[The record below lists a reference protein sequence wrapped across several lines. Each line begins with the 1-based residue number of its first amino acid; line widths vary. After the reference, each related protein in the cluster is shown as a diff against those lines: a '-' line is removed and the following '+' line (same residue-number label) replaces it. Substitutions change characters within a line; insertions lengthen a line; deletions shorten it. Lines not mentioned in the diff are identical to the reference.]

1 MILKESN
8 LEETIEGYLTLE
20 SGEYRHGTDDTFNL
34 DYMLDVDTFI
44 EFISTSQPKKWKEF
58 QSKNGDSSKDILAA
72 RLRKEIGTK
81 GLIEVLRSGIK
92 GVGFEFDV
100 AYYRPE
106 TSFNPDTKRQYD
118 SNILTCVR
126 QFHYSKT
133 NNNSIDMVL
142 LLNGIAIVSI
152 ELKNQYTG
160 QSIEDS
166 KLQFMKD
173 RDPSEP
179 FLRFNENNLVYMCI
193 DTSEACIT
201 TKLERDKTWFMPF
214 NMGSNGPGL
223 NGGKG
228 NPLVEGKY
236 QTYYIWEHVFSKDC
250 LLNIIHN
257 YVHYIEDKKKNAD
270 GTVSRTEKIL
280 FPRYHQLDVVDRL
293 VEDAREHGPGKNYL
307 IEHSAGSGK
316 SNSIAWLAYR
326 LMSLHSI
333 KNEKIFDS
341 IIVITDRRN
350 LDNQLQATISSF
362 DHNAQG
368 VVCNVDKNSKQLL
381 EALNSG
387 KKIVVTT
394 LQKFPVIYEDVSVKG
409 KKFAVIVDE
418 AHSSQTG
425 ISATKVKEALGDDP
439 EDEEEE
445 DFQDKLARAMK
456 AHGKHGNLSFFAF
469 TATPKPSTLEVFGVK
484 NEDGSYRAYH
494 IYSMRQAIEEGF
506 ILNVLQHYATFD
518 IYYNVAKSI
527 EDNPYVGALEGTK
540 EITKYVELHDYNIS
554 QKAAIMID
562 FFRRNTLKQ
571 LGGRA
576 RAMVVT
582 RSRLSA
588 VRYHQAFQK
597 YIEDN
602 GFDDVKALVAFT
614 GTVQDNVDPKIEYT
628 EEGMNKNSKGQR
640 IKEDQVPEYF
650 KSEFNVLIVA
660 DKYQTGFDEP
670 LLQTMFVDKPL
681 WGIKAVQTLSR
692 LNRVMPGKNEV
703 YVLDFVNKTDNIK
716 KSFAPYYE
724 DTELEEG
731 IDVNSIYDVYSK
743 IMQKNVLNKDEIEA
757 FGDEFYSDK
766 PSSQKL
772 DSLIKPCVL
781 RANALDDD
789 DRTEFKNA
797 IGVYCNRYAYVTQL
811 IRLND
816 RYMQKLYVF
825 CKNLHPLVEGIKREK
840 YGLDKKVK
848 LTHYKRGDIAWSVI
862 DLESDSEL
870 KPPTARFHTM
880 TEDVLV
886 LSSDLI
892 EKINALHGGE
902 LTEID
907 KIGQQLVNDVKADSR
922 VVDAAKRNTEET
934 FYSMYKDSFT
944 DIVMKRM
951 RDNESFFEILLQN
964 PDVYESVKKDV
975 LRKVYDE
982 CRAENRNRWIET
994 FRMRSSTNSHSIIK
1008 YGVSKL
1014 KPPSRTL

>member
-1 MILKESN
+1 MTLKEKD
-8 LEETIEGYLTLE
+8 LEETIEEYLTVT
-20 SGEYRHGTDDTFNL
+20 SGEYRHGTSDTFNL
-34 DYMLDVDTFI
+34 DYVLDVDTFI
-44 EFISTSQPKKWKEF
+44 EFVSTSQPGQWEEY
-58 QSKNGDSSKDILAA
+58 QAKNGDKSKESLAT
-72 RLRKEIGTK
+72 RLRKEIDNK
-81 GLIEVLRSGIK
+81 GLIEVLRSGITDR
-92 GVGFEFDV
+92 GFHFAV

-106 TSFNPDTKRQYD
+106 TSFNPDSRHQYD

-126 QFHYSKT
+126 QFHYSKIDK
-133 NNNSIDMVL
+133 NNSIDMVL
-142 LLNGIAIVSI
+142 LLNGIAIISI

-166 KLQFMKD
+166 KEQFMKD

-179 FLRFNENNLVYMCI
+179 FLRFNRNNLVYMCI

-201 TKLERDKTWFMPF
+201 TRLEKEKTWFMPF
-214 NMGSNGPGL
+214 NLGSNGPGL
-223 NGGKG
+223 KGGKG

-250 LLNIIHN
+250 LLNIIRN
-257 YVHYIEDKKKNAD
+257 YVHYIKGTKKRSD
-270 GTVSRTEKIL
+270 GTEYVSERIL

-293 VEDAREHGPGKNYL
+293 VEDARENGSGKNYL

-326 LMSLHSI
+326 LMSLHNI
-333 KNEKIFDS
+333 KDQKIFDS

-350 LDNQLQATISSF
+350 LDHQLQATISSF
-362 DHNAQG
+362 DHNASG

-381 EALNSG
+381 DALNSG

-439 EDEEEE
+439 DGDEE
-445 DFQDKLARAMK
+445 DFQDKLTRTMK
-456 AHGKHGNLSFFAF
+456 AHGRHGNLSFFAF
-469 TATPKPSTLEVFGVK
+469 TATPKPSTLEVFGVED
-484 NEDGSYRAYH
+484 EDGSYRAYH

-518 IYYNVAKSI
+518 TYYKVAKSV
-527 EDNPYVGALEGTK
+527 EDDPIVGAREGRR
-540 EITKYVELHDYNIS
+540 EITRYVRLHQYNIS

-562 FFRRNTLKQ
+562 FFRENTLKQ
-571 LGGRA
+571 LDGRA

-582 RSRLSA
+582 SSRLSA
-588 VRYHQAFQK
+588 VRYYQAFQK
-597 YIEDN
+597 YIKDN
-602 GFDDVKALVAFT
+602 GIDDVRTLVAFT
-614 GTVQDNVDPKIEYT
+614 GTVQDDKDPEIEYT
-628 EEGMNKNSKGQR
+628 EEGMNRNSKGQR

-650 KSEFNVLIVA
+650 KTEFNVLIVA

-670 LLQTMFVDKPL
+670 LLQTMFVDKAL

-692 LNRVMPGKNEV
+692 LNRVMPGKHEV
-703 YVLDFVNKTDNIK
+703 YVLDFVNTTDSIK
-716 KSFAPYYE
+716 KSFEPYYE

-731 IDVNSIYDVYSK
+731 IDLNSVYDVYNK
-743 IMQKNVLNKDEIEA
+743 ILLMNVLNEEEVNA

-766 PSSQKL
+766 PSSEKL

-789 DRTEFKNA
+789 DRTEFRNA
-797 IGVYCNRYAYVTQL
+797 IGVYCNRYSYVTQL
-811 IRLND
+811 VRLND

-840 YGLDKKVK
+840 YDLDKKVK
-848 LTHYKRGDIAWSVI
+848 LTHYKPEDLGVSAI
-862 DLESDSEL
+862 DLIAEPKL
-870 KPPTARFHTM
+870 KAPTARFLGKTGDEM
-880 TEDVLV
+880 V
-886 LSSDLI
+886 LSSELI
-892 EKINALHGGE
+892 EAINALHGGE

-907 KIGQQLVNDVKADSR
+907 KIGEQLVNDVKADSR
-922 VVDAAKRNTEET
+922 VVDAARRNTEET
-934 FYSMYKDSFT
+934 FFSMYKDSFT

-951 RDNESFFEILLQN
+951 RDNEAFFEILLQN
-964 PDVYESVKKDV
+964 QDIYDRIKEDV
-975 LRKVYDE
+975 LRKVYNE
-982 CRAENRNRWIET
+982 CRAGAN
-994 FRMRSSTNSHSIIK
+994 
-1008 YGVSKL
+1008 
-1014 KPPSRTL
+1014 